1 MIQSVALMSVFGL
14 GISFSV
20 LGALKLHLV
29 RELNIDD
36 ARFGKLFSALMFTS
50 IFVVLAFGP
59 LVDTFGYKPIA
70 VLGFLLGFA
79 AVYMLVSSKTYGMA
93 VFSCILLGIGAMC
106 LNLGNTLIPMVIFP
120 GNPAAASNFGNVF
133 FGIGAFIT
141 PFLVGMLLVKLGYK
155 PTGIIIA
162 FILLAPIVLAILAS
176 YPAVQKS
183 GLTLAGAVGNAFGLL
198 ANPAIIIAA
207 LALFCYIGLEVSMG
221 GWITTY
227 ATAEGFD
234 AKGASLVLSSFWIGL
249 MVARLVT
256 SQLVTPANGVTV
268 IAVLAVVAA
277 ISIGLMIGTRSKTVA
292 AVSVVITGFA
302 FGPLFPTIVGVT
314 FSKIDQSLYGSA
326 FGIMFAVGLLGG
338 STIPAAIGMYSQGK
352 SIKKSLP
359 IALAAALVL
368 FVISLVMGRV

>member
-14 GISFSV
+14 GIAFSV

-29 RELNIDD
+29 SELNIDD
-36 ARFGKLFSALMFTS
+36 SRFGKLFSALMFTS

-70 VLGFLLGFA
+70 IMGFLLGFA
-79 AVYMLVSSKTYGMA
+79 AVFMLVSSKTYGMA

-106 LNLGNTLIPMVIFP
+106 LNLGNTLIPMVLFP

-162 FILLAPIVLAILAS
+162 FILLSPIVLAILAT
-176 YPAVQKS
+176 YPAAQKS
-183 GLTLAGAVGNAFGLL
+183 GLTLAAAAGNAFGLL
-198 ANPAIIIAA
+198 ANPAVIIAA
-207 LALFCYIGLEVSMG
+207 LALFCYIGLEASMG

-234 AKGASLVLSSFWIGL
+234 AKGSSMVLSSFWIGL
-249 MVARLVT
+249 MAARLVT

-277 ISIGLMIGTRSKTVA
+277 ISIGLMIATGSKTVA
-292 AVSVVITGFA
+292 ALSVVITGAA

-338 STIPAAIGMYSQGK
+338 STIPAAIGMYSKDK

-368 FVISLVMGRV
+368 FVIALIMGRI